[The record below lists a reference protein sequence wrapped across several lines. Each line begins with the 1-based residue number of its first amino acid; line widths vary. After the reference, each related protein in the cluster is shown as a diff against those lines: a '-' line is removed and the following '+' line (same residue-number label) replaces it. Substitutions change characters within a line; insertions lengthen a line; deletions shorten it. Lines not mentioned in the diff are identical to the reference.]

1 MHIQSTRVERWEH
14 SIIVNKDEG
23 TFIPR
28 HILVTGRRAKEGD
41 GNKVQS
47 KSQKEWTYECIDRA
61 ARFFI
66 TESCCSDNT

>member
-14 SIIVNKDEG
+14 GIIINKDEG

-28 HILVTGRRAKEGD
+28 RILVTGRRAKEGD
-41 GNKVQS
+41 RNKVQS
-47 KSQKEWTYECIDRA
+47 KSLKEWTHECTDTA

-66 TESCCSDNT
+66 TESCWSDNT